1 MRRVAKS
8 IATVVISASLMF
20 NGGGIHAEEIKNE
33 RMNKIDVQKTL
44 DEIRAK
50 VNKKSAEINISACAA
65 DQPCSVE
72 KTQQTVKPIKKVKDS
87 QDSEFKSEECLQAVK
102 EKSSTTAKTI
112 ASHEEKIQLAQAA
125 PLEVKKME
133 TAPAPP
139 TAPAPAA
146 APSPVVI
153 SGYTQLSHTVSDVP
167 ADSHSFNVARTRFV
181 FKRKLD
187 EDLSFFS
194 QFNITGNNADSS
206 QMTLT
211 DLFVQYNLDKSQN
224 LMLGQF
230 VVPGNY
236 EATISPRDLY
246 MINYGQHIINTEHE
260 NRGNDLRDVG
270 ITYNYRKPGDNWGL
284 SIAAVNGEGINT
296 RNDSTDSKTIMA
308 RLDLEADKALKL
320 GLYASDGKR
329 FKAASTAAQVAFY
342 GADGA
347 ATTAKSFDRKRAGF
361 DARYKKDKLTLQGV
375 YEILE
380 TGLAG
385 RAGNLKGKGMF
396 VQAGYFVMPKL
407 ELTYKHDAFTPNK
420 DNTVTKRTINA
431 AGFNW
436 FIKKGAKLQMVYQK
450 QKETPEVKNDRL
462 DTLVTVEF

>member
-1 MRRVAKS
+1 
-8 IATVVISASLMF
+8 
-20 NGGGIHAEEIKNE
+20 
-33 RMNKIDVQKTL
+33 MNKIEIQKKL
-44 DEIRAK
+44 DEIRTK
-50 VNKKSAEINISACAA
+50 IIKKSEEINISVCAG
-65 DQPCSVE
+65 DQPCSVP
-72 KTQQTVKPIKKVKDS
+72 KPQQPVKPVTNIKTS

-102 EKSSTTAKTI
+102 DKPLVSAKI
-112 ASHEEKIQLAQAA
+112 KAEPAEKIQLARAA
-125 PLEVKKME
+125 PLEVKKQE
-133 TAPAPP
+133 TSP
-139 TAPAPAA
+139 APAPAA
-146 APSPVVI
+146 SPAPSPVVI
-153 SGYTQLSHTVSDVP
+153 SGYTQLSHTVSDAP

-194 QFNITGNNADSS
+194 QFNVAGNNADASK
-206 QMTLT
+206 MTLT

-246 MINYGQHIINTEHE
+246 MINYGQHIINAEHE

-284 SIAAVNGEGINT
+284 AIAAVNGEGINT

-329 FKAASTAAQVAFY
+329 FKAASTAAEVAFY

-385 RAGNLKGKGMF
+385 RARNLKGKGMF

-450 QKETPEVKNDRL
+450 QKETPEVKNDRF